1 MSADPCSVRT
11 LAPEDLPAVIEIQQ
25 ACPEA
30 AQWTPGDYQS
40 CFAAGSG
47 WVALVAEKQGAVAGF
62 VVGRT
67 LGVSEFEILNLAVRR
82 EFQRTGVGTQL
93 LRGLVERLRGLEKWE
108 RAHAEVRESNRGAL
122 SFYARHGFRVV
133 GRRRG
138 YYTAPLE
145 DALLLALEFPGPAE

>member
-1 MSADPCSVRT
+1 LVRT
-11 LAPEDLPAVIEIQQ
+11 LAPEDLPAVLEIQQ

-30 AQWTPGDYQS
+30 AQWTSGDYQS

-47 WVALVAEKQGAVAGF
+47 WVALVAEKQGVVAGF

-67 LGVSEFEILNLAVRR
+67 LGASEFEILNLAVAR
-82 EFQRTGVGTQL
+82 EFRRGGVGTQL
-93 LRGLVERLRGLEKWE
+93 LRGLAERLRRLGQWE
-108 RAHAEVRESNRGAL
+108 RAHAEVRESNRVAL
-122 SFYARHGFRVV
+122 SFYTQHGFRVV

-138 YYTAPLE
+138 YYSAPLE